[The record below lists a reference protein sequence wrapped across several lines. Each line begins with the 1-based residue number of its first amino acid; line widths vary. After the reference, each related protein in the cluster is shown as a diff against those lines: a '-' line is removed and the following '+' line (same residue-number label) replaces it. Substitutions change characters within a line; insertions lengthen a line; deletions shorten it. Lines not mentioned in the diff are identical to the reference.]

1 MLLAVQDALGES
13 CPWKLVEQ
21 LLVSIRLVH

>member
-13 CPWKLVEQ
+13 CPWRLFEQ
-21 LLVSIRLVH
+21 LLVGIRLVH

>member
-1 MLLAVQDALGES
+1 MLLAVLDALGES
-13 CPWKLVEQ
+13 CPWRLFEQ